1 MSANP
6 NFKYI
11 ISAQNAV
18 KARTSTSNKTMMTTI
33 SIGKESQSI
42 LMVEMAPTHETK
54 WKKIHS
60 FDCLYDILRG
70 QLGSHSVVNLLT
82 DMSNTIPTE
91 TAAAYKESR
100 TV

>member
-1 MSANP
+1 
-6 NFKYI
+6 
-11 ISAQNAV
+11 
-18 KARTSTSNKTMMTTI
+18 MMTTI

-42 LMVEMAPTHETK
+42 LIVEMAPTHETK

-82 DMSNTIPTE
+82 HMSNTIPTE

>member
-33 SIGKESQSI
+33 SIGK
-42 LMVEMAPTHETK
+42 
-54 WKKIHS
+54 
-60 FDCLYDILRG
+60 
-70 QLGSHSVVNLLT
+70 
-82 DMSNTIPTE
+82 
-91 TAAAYKESR
+91 
-100 TV
+100 